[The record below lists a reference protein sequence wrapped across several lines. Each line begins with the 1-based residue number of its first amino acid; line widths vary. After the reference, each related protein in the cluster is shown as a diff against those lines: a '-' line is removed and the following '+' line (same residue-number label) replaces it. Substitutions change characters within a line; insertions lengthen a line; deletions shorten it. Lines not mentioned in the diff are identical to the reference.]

1 MISAATL
8 ILFFAA
14 CLALL
19 LSPGPNMAFVVSHG
33 AAHGPRAGLAAAL
46 GIGLADL
53 VYTALTAAG
62 LAAAVAAWPPAF
74 DLIRYAGAV
83 YLLWLA
89 YRTLRLSA
97 QAQPGGGAATAGHAG
112 GLRICARSALN
123 SLLNPKP
130 MLFYMVFLPQFVE
143 PARGHAAWQIVV
155 LGCVLTAT
163 SVVFHALLGV
173 LSGSTRK
180 LLGAGAGKLGSRT
193 LAAVF
198 ALLALRLALLS
209 RTT

>member
-8 ILFFAA
+8 ILFLAA

-89 YRTLRLSA
+89 YKTLRSSA
-97 QAQPGGGAATAGHAG
+97 RTQPAGAPTGLG
-112 GLRICARSALN
+112 SLRICARSALN
-123 SLLNPKP
+123 CLLNPKA

-155 LGCVLTAT
+155 LGCLLTAA
-163 SVVFHALLGV
+163 SLAFHSLLGV

-180 LLGAGAGKLGSRT
+180 LLHARAGKLGSRT

-209 RTT
+209 RTP

>member
-1 MISAATL
+1 MISVSTL
-8 ILFFAA
+8 LLFFAA

-33 AAHGPRAGLAAAL
+33 AAQGPRAGFAAAL
-46 GIGLADL
+46 GIALADL

-62 LAAAVAAWPPAF
+62 LTAAVAAWPPAF
-74 DLIRYAGAV
+74 DLIRYLGAI

-89 YRTLRLSA
+89 YRTLRQSA
-97 QAQPGGGAATAGHAG
+97 QAQPGGSAAAGRAG
-112 GLRICARSALN
+112 GLRICARAALN

-155 LGCVLTAT
+155 LGCLLTAT
-163 SVVFHALLGV
+163 SLAFHSLLGA
-173 LSGSTRK
+173 LSGSTGRF
-180 LLGAGAGKLGSRT
+180 LRAGAGKLGSRT

>member
-8 ILFFAA
+8 TLFLAA

-74 DLIRYAGAV
+74 DVIRYAGAV

-89 YRTLRLSA
+89 YKTLRLSVR
-97 QAQPGGGAATAGHAG
+97 AQPGSAPTGHNG
-112 GLRICARSALN
+112 WRICARSALN
-123 SLLNPKP
+123 CLLNPKAI
-130 MLFYMVFLPQFVE
+130 LFYMVFLPQFVE
-143 PARGHAAWQIVV
+143 PARGRAAWQIVV
-155 LGCVLTAT
+155 LGCLLTAT
-163 SVVFHALLGV
+163 SLVFHSLLGV

-180 LLGAGAGKLGSRT
+180 LLDARAGKLGSRA

>member
-1 MISAATL
+1 MISASTL
-8 ILFFAA
+8 ALFFAA

-33 AAHGPRAGLAAAL
+33 AAHGPRAGFAAAL

-74 DLIRYAGAV
+74 DLIRYIGAI

-89 YRTLRLSA
+89 YKTLRPSA
-97 QAQPGGGAATAGHAG
+97 QAQPGGAPAGHAG
-112 GLRICARSALN
+112 LRVCARSALN
-123 SLLNPKP
+123 CLLNPKA

-143 PARGHAAWQIVV
+143 PARGHAAWQIVI

-163 SVVFHALLGV
+163 SLVFHSLLGA

-180 LLGAGAGKLGSRT
+180 LLSARASRFGSRT